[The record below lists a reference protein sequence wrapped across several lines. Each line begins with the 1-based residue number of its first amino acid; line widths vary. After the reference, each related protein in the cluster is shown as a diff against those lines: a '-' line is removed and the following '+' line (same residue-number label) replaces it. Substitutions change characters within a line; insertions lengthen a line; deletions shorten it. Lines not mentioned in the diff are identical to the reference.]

1 MNERSFMS
9 RYGDKL
15 VANGYS
21 ILPLQPGAKK
31 PGRYIRGEWI
41 DYADWT
47 RHAERATT
55 GVEIGLWEKWPDA
68 GVGVVG
74 GNVAAVDIDIREDQ
88 ELAQRVEDLA
98 RERLGDTPAVRIGK
112 APKRMLIYRT
122 TAPFKGLKRH
132 PLEILCLGQQFVAYA
147 QHPETGRPYE
157 WPEESLADLDIE
169 KLPMIDEAAA
179 RAFLDE
185 ATALLP
191 ESVKPVRLASGV
203 GAPHPSHTQ
212 AGTLPAIRAALAFIP
227 NAELDYDS
235 WVRIGL
241 ALKGALGE
249 TGAELFASWSAQA
262 AKNDAT
268 FTAKTWAGFKPNSIG
283 AGTIYHLA
291 MQSGWKPDAALVLD
305 GSAPV
310 EERHPAEALLAKL
323 QGTAAD
329 AADDSAAEFLSSKS
343 LVPPAPALDRL
354 DGVLALLV
362 EHILRTAIRPQPW
375 LAVGAALVALGA
387 VMGRRV
393 RTESNLRSNLYVL
406 GIAESGGGKDHAR
419 KVIKEL
425 FVQSGLAAHLGG
437 ERLAS
442 GAGLITALARE
453 PASLFQVDEFGRFM
467 AHVVDRRR
475 APKHLAEIWDLF
487 TELATSAG
495 TTFFGAEYSDQTL
508 RPRQDIVEP
517 CACVHGVTA
526 PGPFWQAL
534 TSGAL
539 DDGSI
544 ARFLVFRADE
554 QIPDRNRSPAPLSDF
569 SPELLAAIRAVA
581 AVGSSH
587 SIGNLSELGLSTV
600 RPNPLVVKM
609 DDAARVL
616 FDDLDE
622 EMTRRQRAAIGT
634 EHAAVLARVWENA
647 AKVALIKAVSA
658 NPGSPV
664 IRAADAAWARELVEH
679 CSGTLFVQAE
689 RHLADNE
696 IERMHK
702 RVLEIVRAAGRA
714 GIRHNDL
721 TRKCQFID
729 PKLRREIIASLIE
742 SEQIRSEFV
751 QGRGRRGVIYK
762 KCSAAAAN
770 VQHNGN

>member
-1 MNERSFMS
+1 MKERSFMS
-9 RYGDKL
+9 LYGGKL
-15 VANGYS
+15 VANGYA

-31 PGRYIRGEWI
+31 PGRFVRGEWR
-41 DYADWT
+41 DYPDWT

-55 GVEIGLWEKWPDA
+55 DVEMGLWEKWPDA

-74 GNVAAVDIDIREDQ
+74 GNVAAVDIDIKDDPDLALRIE
-88 ELAQRVEDLA
+88 ELARV
-98 RERLGDTPAVRIGK
+98 RLGDTPAVRIGK

-122 TAPFKGLKRH
+122 TMPFKGVKRH

-157 WPEESLADLDIE
+157 WPEETLADLDIE
-169 KLPMIDEAAA
+169 KLPAIDETAA
-179 RAFLDE
+179 RAFLEE
-185 ATALLP
+185 ASALLP
-191 ESVKPVRLASGV
+191 ESIKPVRLASSS
-203 GAPHPSHTQ
+203 GAVRPSHTQ

-241 ALKGALGE
+241 AIKGALGE
-249 TGAELFASWSAQA
+249 AGAEVFASWSAQA
-262 AKNDAT
+262 AKNDAA
-268 FTAKTWAGFKPNSIG
+268 FTARTWAGFKPNSIG

-305 GSAPV
+305 GDAPI
-310 EERHPAEALLAKL
+310 EETHPAAGFLAKL
-323 QGTAAD
+323 QHDPATPRI
-329 AADDSAAEFLSSKS
+329 KQ
-343 LVPPAPALDRL
+343 VIPPPPGLDRL
-354 DGVLALLV
+354 DGALALLV
-362 EHILRTAIRPQPW
+362 DHILRTAIRPQPW

-387 VMGRRV
+387 VMGRKV
-393 RTESNLRSNLYVL
+393 KTESGLRSNLYVL

-425 FVQSGLAAHLGG
+425 FVQTGLSAHLGG

-453 PASLFQVDEFGRFM
+453 PASLFQIDEFGRFM
-467 AHVVDRRR
+467 SHVVDRRR

-487 TELATSAG
+487 TELATSSG

-508 RPRQDIVEP
+508 RPRVDIVEP

-534 TSGAL
+534 NSGAL
-539 DDGSI
+539 EDGSI

-554 QIPDRNRSPAPLSDF
+554 HIPDRNRRASAISDF
-569 SPELLAAIRAVA
+569 PSELIDAVHTIA
-581 AVGSSH
+581 NVGTGRP
-587 SIGNLSELGLSTV
+587 IGNLASLGLSTV
-600 RPNPLVVKM
+600 RPNPLLAAM
-609 DDAARVL
+609 DDDARAV

-622 EMTRRQRAAIGT
+622 EMTRQQRAAIGT
-634 EHAAVLARVWENA
+634 DKGAVLARVWENA
-647 AKVALIKAVSA
+647 AKAALIKAVSA
-658 NPGSPV
+658 NPASPI
-664 IRAADAAWARELVEH
+664 IRGVDAVWARELVEH
-679 CSGTLFVQAE
+679 CAAMFFVHAD

-702 RVLEIVRAAGRA
+702 RVLELIRAAGRA
-714 GIRHNDL
+714 GMRHNDL

-729 PKLRREIIASLIE
+729 PKLRREIVTSLIE
-742 SEQIRSEFV
+742 SEQIHSELA
-751 QGRGRRGVIYK
+751 QGRGRRGVVYRS
-762 KCSAAAAN
+762 CEPTTSN
-770 VQHNGN
+770 VHKSVI